1 MNEPSHQAN
10 AAGLSEADQN
20 INNTAEDISHAAS
33 GHKAN
38 LSNPSTYPVL
48 YLKDPHTWED
58 ATEMRDGVEDSA
70 DAVIRHERS
79 IKGEVQRGFEEVGR

>member
-10 AAGLSEADQN
+10 AAGLSKADQN

-38 LSNPSTYPVL
+38 ISNPSMWDACIFL
-48 YLKDPHTWED
+48 PHKLT
-58 ATEMRDGVEDSA
+58 TPRHKPGV
-70 DAVIRHERS
+70 
-79 IKGEVQRGFEEVGR
+79 KGEVKASIEGTRW

>member
-1 MNEPSHQAN
+1 MTEPSHQAN

-38 LSNPSTYPVL
+38 INNPSMFCGCIECR
-48 YLKDPHTWED
+48 WC
-58 ATEMRDGVEDSA
+58 
-70 DAVIRHERS
+70 
-79 IKGEVQRGFEEVGR
+79 